1 MELADP
7 ADFQDQQRSERTVPG
22 KVIPLLSMLTHALRP
37 LTPIRLLV
45 LSQTPGISFDRHP
58 EVLRNLWATR
68 PRNAAC
74 APICSN

>member
-1 MELADP
+1 
-7 ADFQDQQRSERTVPG
+7 
-22 KVIPLLSMLTHALRP
+22 MLTHALRP

-74 APICSN
+74 APICSKWTFLVQIKEELA